1 MLVGALMKIV
11 LTVVVLLSLFLVAHA
26 QSVVVNNGSGNFQ
39 SVSGDFA
46 HSWIKNYL
54 AKNPSPIPQVNNTS
68 LWGWGV
74 VPKGKALVGGKLV
87 DSPNSTY
94 SQDMTSNWLGDYY
107 LNPYTSEPINPS
119 YYPGYINPV
128 YSTSPYL
135 NQYNLPYPPLT
146 YQYT

>member
-1 MLVGALMKIV
+1 
-11 LTVVVLLSLFLVAHA
+11 
-26 QSVVVNNGSGNFQ
+26 
-39 SVSGDFA
+39 
-46 HSWIKNYL
+46 
-54 AKNPSPIPQVNNTS
+54 
-68 LWGWGV
+68 
-74 VPKGKALVGGKLV
+74 VGGKLV

-107 LNPYTSEPINPS
+107 LNPYTSEPINPA

-135 NQYNLPYPPLT
+135 NQYNLPYPSLT